1 MIYANYLTLFFTTE
15 HIGVLESTLSF
26 LSARPLPYWYTTKV
40 RIIIDT
46 TKFFNEKKNKKNM
59 LFYLVD

>member
-1 MIYANYLTLFFTTE
+1 MGRVGVYSPVPLDSALIP
-15 HIGVLESTLSF
+15 IG
-26 LSARPLPYWYTTKV
+26 YITKV